1 VNILPKTA
9 PIRVAAAV
17 LLTLGLGA
25 VSVAAEARDRGQNMQ
40 RPARPMPHGDVSH
53 HVQRQR
59 TDNGHVRNDTWT
71 NANGKSATRT
81 ATVVNDKEAGT
92 RTRDVVM
99 TLPDGRT
106 RTMNDV
112 TTRTGNGYTRDTSIT
127 NPNGSTLQRDVSAT
141 WDPATKT
148 WTRDVNVDRTP
159 APKPV
164 APAGG

>member
-1 VNILPKTA
+1 MNILPKPS
-9 PIRVAAAV
+9 PIRIAAAV
-17 LLTLGLGA
+17 LLTLGLGVA
-25 VSVAAEARDRGQNMQ
+25 SVAAEARDRGQNMQ
-40 RPARPMPHGDVSH
+40 RPSRPAPRGDYSH
-53 HVQRQR
+53 QVQRQR

-71 NANGKSATRT
+71 NASGKSATRA

-127 NPNGSTLQRDVSAT
+127 NPNGSTLQRDVDAS
-141 WDPATKT
+141 WDPATQT

-159 APKPV
+159 APKPL